1 MYFMQEAG
9 EPLRLRLSKGPYG
22 PYAENL
28 RHVLIEI
35 DGYFISGYGAGGD
48 APDKTLE
55 LVPGAVDDARAAL
68 AKRSDTEGRFE
79 RVAKLVEGFESPFG
93 LELLSTVH
101 WVATREKAVSEDDLV
116 ARTYE
121 WGERKRAFS
130 REQILLA
137 RRVLEGTRL
146 SGEREALTR
155 PNVAPT
161 SLFGDRSREDLS
173 F

>member
-22 PYAENL
+22 PYAGNL

-48 APDKTLE
+48 APDKTLA

-130 REQILLA
+130 PSRSFSRA
-137 RRVLEGTRL
+137 ACSRGT
-146 SGEREALTR
+146 A
-155 PNVAPT
+155 
-161 SLFGDRSREDLS
+161 FSRA
-173 F
+173 